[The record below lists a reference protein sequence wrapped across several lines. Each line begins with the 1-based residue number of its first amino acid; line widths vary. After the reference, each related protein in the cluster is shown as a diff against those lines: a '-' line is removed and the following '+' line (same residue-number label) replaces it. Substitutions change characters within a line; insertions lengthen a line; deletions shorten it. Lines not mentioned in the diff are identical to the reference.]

1 MLRDQDQGSGQAEL
15 RGHRPEL
22 ELYLC
27 SGWGLW
33 DPGRL
38 APAIDGSWL
47 WWPLG
52 TGWEAESGSGHWVR
66 G

>member
-15 RGHRPEL
+15 QGHSTEL

-27 SGWGLW
+27 SGWGALGSRQAGAW
-33 DPGRL
+33 
-38 APAIDGSWL
+38 IDRSRL

-52 TGWEAESGSGHWVR
+52 RAGVASG
-66 G
+66 